1 MNKTTQLK
9 KLLLQRKALPCPG
22 VYDALSARMVEYCGF
37 QACQISGF
45 GVSASSLGMTDYL
58 FGGNRPDHIQYCAGS
73 RYSCHDGC

>member
-45 GVSASSLGMTDYL
+45 GVSASQSPSV
-58 FGGNRPDHIQYCAGS
+58 RPEWHLRWG
-73 RYSCHDGC
+73 

>member
-37 QACQISGF
+37 QACQISGLEF
-45 GVSASSLGMTDYL
+45 RHLRWG
-58 FGGNRPDHIQYCAGS
+58 
-73 RYSCHDGC
+73 